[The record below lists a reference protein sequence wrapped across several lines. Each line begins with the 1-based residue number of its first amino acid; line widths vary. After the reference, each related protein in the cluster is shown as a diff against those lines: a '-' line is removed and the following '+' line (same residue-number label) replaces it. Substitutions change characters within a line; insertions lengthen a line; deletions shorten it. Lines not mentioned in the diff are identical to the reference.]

1 MTLPFAPLPFS
12 VDRSIFI
19 QADPATVFSFFVEP
33 VRWAA
38 WWGAGSTV
46 EPRVG
51 GAILIRHSNGFESTG
66 EVLEIVPQERI
77 VFTYSLQAAKPVPAE
92 ESRVTLRLEP
102 QGTGT
107 LVSVT
112 HHVADAGLRD
122 LLPQGWRFHLS
133 LFANAVAN
141 VTNADAPALAD
152 AWFSLWT
159 EAEADPAARTST
171 LRDIAAEHIRFA
183 DRYSCLDGIAEIET
197 HIGASQ
203 RFMPGVS
210 LERRGEVRHCQG
222 TALVDWAALKDGN
235 VIMTGTNVFVFGS
248 GGKFASVTGV
258 TNP

>member
-1 MTLPFAPLPFS
+1 MNLPFA

-19 QADPATVFSFFVEP
+19 QADVDTVFSFFVDP
-33 VRWAA
+33 VRWAV

-66 EVLEIVPQERI
+66 EVIEIVPRERF
-77 VFTYSLQAAKPVPAE
+77 VFTYSLQATRPVPAE
-92 ESRVTLRLEP
+92 ESRVTLRVEP

-112 HHVADAGLRD
+112 HQVADADVRD
-122 LLPQGWRFHLS
+122 LLPQGWRFHFS

-141 VTNADAPALAD
+141 LVHADAAALAD
-152 AWFSLWT
+152 SWFALWT
-159 EAEADPAARTST
+159 EPDAAARTAT
-171 LRDIAAEHIRFA
+171 LRRIATEDVRFA
-183 DRYSCLDGIAEIET
+183 DRYSCLTGIGEIET

-203 RFMPGVS
+203 RFMPGIG

-222 TALVDWAALKDGN
+222 TALADWVALKGGTE
-235 VIMTGTNVFVFGS
+235 VMAGTNVFVFGA
-248 GGKFASVTGV
+248 GGKFATVTGV
-258 TNP
+258 TR